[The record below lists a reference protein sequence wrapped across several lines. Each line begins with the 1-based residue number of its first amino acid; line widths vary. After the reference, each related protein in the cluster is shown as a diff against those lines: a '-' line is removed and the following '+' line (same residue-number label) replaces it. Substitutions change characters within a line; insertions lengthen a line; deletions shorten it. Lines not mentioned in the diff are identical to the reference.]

1 MTIRLSIKHLIG
13 QIILLSL
20 TNALLTAQSINEIR
34 ESGLYLYGFGQSEIY
49 EKADQM
55 ALSDLIS
62 QISVNVEDSLILI
75 RTESSGNYKEY
86 ARSIVKTYSSATLT
100 NALRLEEK
108 EGGLYKVI
116 RYISK
121 KELHKIFDKRENAI
135 IEYTK
140 AGIHAE
146 SKLQIGDALRN
157 LYWADVLLRSHPDY
171 NIMKFYDDQDSS
183 LLKVFV
189 PNRINEIF
197 SNIKIDVI
205 EQNYK
210 PEDKYV
216 KYTLALKYKNQ
227 NIQNL
232 DYTYKYKNA
241 WSSIISANNGFAF
254 VEYYG
259 EDAENYKDVTFRI
272 EYMYKD
278 KAFFDKEVE
287 SVLSSEL
294 DLPYF
299 SNCEIK
305 TQLKSLSQ
313 EKNARISTDEINDVS
328 NNIKKAIDLS
338 LQKLITDLEQKRS
351 KIDVSIFTNEG
362 LDAFN
367 KLIKYGNATLLKND
381 NDLKIIRVN
390 NEFIARSIPMRF
402 TFTKNRQFIE
412 DVILIFDETG
422 KINNISFSL
431 GQIAINDILSK
442 DERFATLEEKY
453 FLIKFMEDYKT
464 AYCLKNIDFIQKF
477 FDDDALI
484 IVGNVLKKY
493 KSSDSFYFSGLSED
507 EIKYQR
513 LTKSEYINRLK
524 RIFTTNEFINI
535 HFEDNVVKKANKDL
549 SIYGIQIAQ
558 HYASDTYADK
568 GYLFLMVDLRDTI
581 NPIIHVRTWQPRKN
595 DDGSI
600 YGLEDFPFMIL

>member
-157 LYWADVLLRSHPDY
+157 LYWADVLLRSHQDY

-464 AYCLKNIDFIQKF
+464 AYCLKNIDFIQKI

>member
-464 AYCLKNIDFIQKF
+464 AYCLKNIDFIQKI

>member
-205 EQNYK
+205 EQNYN

-464 AYCLKNIDFIQKF
+464 AYCLKNIDFIQKI

-535 HFEDNVVKKANKDL
+535 HFEDNVVKKADKDL

>member
-1 MTIRLSIKHLIG
+1 
-13 QIILLSL
+13 
-20 TNALLTAQSINEIR
+20 
-34 ESGLYLYGFGQSEIY
+34 
-49 EKADQM
+49 
-55 ALSDLIS
+55 
-62 QISVNVEDSLILI
+62 
-75 RTESSGNYKEY
+75 
-86 ARSIVKTYSSATLT
+86 
-100 NALRLEEK
+100 
-108 EGGLYKVI
+108 
-116 RYISK
+116 
-121 KELHKIFDKRENAI
+121 
-135 IEYTK
+135 
-140 AGIHAE
+140 
-146 SKLQIGDALRN
+146 
-157 LYWADVLLRSHPDY
+157 
-171 NIMKFYDDQDSS
+171 
-183 LLKVFV
+183 
-189 PNRINEIF
+189 
-197 SNIKIDVI
+197 
-205 EQNYK
+205 
-210 PEDKYV
+210 
-216 KYTLALKYKNQ
+216 
-227 NIQNL
+227 
-232 DYTYKYKNA
+232 
-241 WSSIISANNGFAF
+241 
-254 VEYYG
+254 
-259 EDAENYKDVTFRI
+259 
-272 EYMYKD
+272 MYKD

-464 AYCLKNIDFIQKF
+464 AYCLKNIDFIQKI

>member
-464 AYCLKNIDFIQKF
+464 AYCLKNIDFIQKI

-600 YGLEDFPFMIL
+600 YGLEEFPFMIL

>member
-1 MTIRLSIKHLIG
+1 
-13 QIILLSL
+13 
-20 TNALLTAQSINEIR
+20 
-34 ESGLYLYGFGQSEIY
+34 
-49 EKADQM
+49 
-55 ALSDLIS
+55 
-62 QISVNVEDSLILI
+62 
-75 RTESSGNYKEY
+75 
-86 ARSIVKTYSSATLT
+86 
-100 NALRLEEK
+100 
-108 EGGLYKVI
+108 
-116 RYISK
+116 
-121 KELHKIFDKRENAI
+121 
-135 IEYTK
+135 
-140 AGIHAE
+140 
-146 SKLQIGDALRN
+146 
-157 LYWADVLLRSHPDY
+157 
-171 NIMKFYDDQDSS
+171 MKFYDDQDSS

-464 AYCLKNIDFIQKF
+464 AYCLKNIDFIQKI

>member
-1 MTIRLSIKHLIG
+1 MTIRLSIKYLIG
-13 QIILLSL
+13 QVLFLSL
-20 TNALLTAQSINEIR
+20 TNVLLIAQSINEIR
-34 ESGLYLYGFGQSEIY
+34 ESGLYLYGIGQSEIY

-75 RTESSGNYKEY
+75 RTESNGNYKEY
-86 ARSIVKTYSSATLT
+86 ARSIVNTYSSATLT

-121 KELHKIFDKRENAI
+121 EELHRIFDKRENAI
-135 IEYTK
+135 IEYTR
-140 AGIHAE
+140 AGIQAE

-157 LYWADVLLRSHPDY
+157 FYWANVLLRSHPDY
-171 NIMKFYDDQDSS
+171 NTMKFYDYQDSS
-183 LLKVFV
+183 LLKVYI
-189 PNRINEIF
+189 PNHINEIF
-197 SNIKIDVI
+197 SNIKIEVI
-205 EQNYK
+205 EQTYK

-216 KYTLALKYKNQ
+216 KYTLGLKYKNQ
-227 NIQNL
+227 DIQNL
-232 DYTYKYKNA
+232 DYAYKYKNA

-278 KAFFDKEVE
+278 KAFFDKDVE

-305 TQLKSLSQ
+305 TQIKFLSQ
-313 EKNARISTDEINDVS
+313 EKISKVSTDEVNEVS
-328 NNIKKAIDLS
+328 NSITKGIDSS
-338 LQKLITDLEQKRS
+338 LQKLITYLEQKKS
-351 KIDVSIFTNEG
+351 YIDTLIFTNEG
-362 LDAFN
+362 LIAFN
-367 KLIKYGNATLLKND
+367 KLIKYGNATVLKND
-381 NDLKIIRVN
+381 IDLRIVKVN
-390 NEFIARSIPMRF
+390 KEFMARSIPMRF
-402 TFTKNRQFIE
+402 TFTKSRQFIE
-412 DVILIFDETG
+412 DVVLIFDETG
-422 KINNISFSL
+422 KIDNINFSL

-464 AYCLKNIDFIQKF
+464 AYCLKNIDFIQKI

-493 KSSDSFYFSGLSED
+493 KSSDNFYLSNLSED

-524 RIFTTNEFINI
+524 RIFTSNEFINV

-568 GYLFLMVDLRDTI
+568 GYLFLMVDLRDTA

-600 YGLEDFPFMIL
+600 YGLEDFPFMKL